1 MTEEQQVQGKKKLK
15 GKAAV
20 DHLPPHPAHPHHRDP
35 LHHPH
40 PAPRLAVGVVRAAV
54 IPTASPERILRK
66 GKRKNNSKRKGK
78 GRKSLNGRRTRK

>member
-1 MTEEQQVQGKKKLK
+1 MCFCIFLLKGKKKLK

-20 DHLPPHPAHPHHRDP
+20 DRHLPPHPAHPRHRDP

-54 IPTASPERILRK
+54 VSVPVHVP
-66 GKRKNNSKRKGK
+66 
-78 GRKSLNGRRTRK
+78 